1 MGRAGRL
8 SKPDI
13 PHRMHRAL
21 NDALH
26 ELHLVAKGPSLS
38 RMAEDLRKKRVPGVS
53 RTTIYNAF
61 SSQRLPM
68 AGVVD
73 AVVVYLAD
81 QVRHVTPEQVDAVSI
96 RFDNLWYLAEAEA
109 RSHASSTSTP
119 PHSEATGTAGAVAL
133 SVPALAV
140 PRQRLVLEPVRL
152 RSRLDELREAFGDL
166 EVSEAVIAGVAEA
179 ISALPGVHG
188 ARTVAASV
196 LPSPDAV
203 GRQRA
208 AQATLQNNGCE

>member
-1 MGRAGRL
+1 
-8 SKPDI
+8 
-13 PHRMHRAL
+13 
-21 NDALH
+21 
-26 ELHLVAKGPSLS
+26 
-38 RMAEDLRKKRVPGVS
+38 MAEDLRKKRVPGVS

-109 RSHASSTSTP
+109 RSQAEARSHATSTSPP
-119 PHSEATGTAGAVAL
+119 PHSEATGTAGAATL
-133 SVPALAV
+133 SVPALAAS
-140 PRQRLVLEPVRL
+140 RQHLVLEPVRL

-179 ISALPGVHG
+179 ISALPGLHG
-188 ARTVAASV
+188 ARTVAASK

-208 AQATLQNNGCE
+208 AQATLQDKTDA

>member
-21 NDALH
+21 NHALH
-26 ELHLVAKGPSLS
+26 ELHLVAKAPSLS
-38 RMAEDLRKKRVPGVS
+38 RMAGGLRKRKVPGVS

-73 AVVVYLAD
+73 ATVVYLAD
-81 QVRHVTPEQVDAVSI
+81 QVRNVTAEQVDAVSI
-96 RFDNLWYLAEAEA
+96 HFDNLWYLAEAEA
-109 RSHASSTSTP
+109 RSHPTSAPTP
-119 PHSEATGTAGAVAL
+119 PDSEPSGAAGAVVV
-133 SVPALAV
+133 SVPVLNA
-140 PRQRLVLEPVRL
+140 PRQRLALEPVRL
-152 RSRLDELREAFGDL
+152 RSRLDALREVFGDF

-179 ISALPGVHG
+179 IVALPGLHG
-188 ARTVAASV
+188 SRPVPVPVPRA
-196 LPSPDAV
+196 PDAV
-203 GRQRA
+203 GRHVA
-208 AQATLQNNGCE
+208 AQATVQNTTEL

>member
-1 MGRAGRL
+1 
-8 SKPDI
+8 
-13 PHRMHRAL
+13 
-21 NDALH
+21 
-26 ELHLVAKGPSLS
+26 
-38 RMAEDLRKKRVPGVS
+38 MAEDLRKKKVPGVS

-109 RSHASSTSTP
+109 RSHATSTSSP
-119 PHSEATGTAGAVAL
+119 PRSEDTGTAGAGVL
-133 SVPALAV
+133 SVPALAA

-152 RSRLDELREAFGDL
+152 RSRLDELRKAFGDL

-179 ISALPGVHG
+179 ISALPGT
-188 ARTVAASV
+188 RTVAASA
-196 LPSPDAV
+196 LPSPEAI

-208 AQATLQNNGCE
+208 IQATLQNKNDALNRTGSSY